1 MTIRAKKPI
10 PEPTAQTVFP
20 PNLDRDY
27 FADAIQNPFRPQA
40 RGFEAVNAWWLAEA
54 ALLAYADEAFARQQ
68 FGRAGLGQVTFVSEA
83 GSQCYLAENRDFVL
97 AVFRGTQVLKPGQ
110 ATDRIRGLE
119 ETVRDFIADA
129 DFRLGEWVPDRFVH
143 DGFKRGLDSIWSQ
156 LQPRLLEHVRARRPI
171 WITGHSLGAALATLA
186 ADRLGTAQGLYVF
199 GSPVVG
205 ERRFAAGFHVDAQR
219 IVHHR
224 DIVARVPVFGP
235 FDRPAM
241 GLGDYVHV
249 GTLRFIDG
257 DGRLRDEAGGAES
270 IQGLTREAVRALF
283 TLPLQGRLAALLGIG
298 RGPFD
303 DHAPLY
309 YALRCWNCYVDSLP
323 PVTQ

>member
-1 MTIRAKKPI
+1 MTVRAKKPI

-68 FGRAGLGQVTFVSEA
+68 FERAGLGQVTFVSEA
-83 GSQCYLAENRDFVL
+83 GSQCYLAESRDFVL
-97 AVFRGTQVLKPGQ
+97 AVFRGTQVPKPGQ

-119 ETVRDFIADA
+119 ETIRDFIADA

-143 DGFKRGLDSIWSQ
+143 EGFKRGLDSIWSQ
-156 LQPRLLEHVRARRPI
+156 LQPRLLEHVRAGRPI
-171 WITGHSLGAALATLA
+171 WITGHSVGAPLATLA
-186 ADRLGTAQGLYVF
+186 ADRSAPPKV
-199 GSPVVG
+199 SPSSDLRSATRWQWPVP
-205 ERRFAAGFHVDAQR
+205 RRRAPDRPPPRHRRAG
-219 IVHHR
+219 
-224 DIVARVPVFGP
+224 PVLA
-235 FDRPAM
+235 FDRPTM

-249 GTLRFIDG
+249 RTLRFIVG

-298 RGPFD
+298 RGPYD

-309 YALRCWNCYVDSLP
+309 YALRCCNCDVDSLP